1 MERRTNRTFEEGA
14 RVRVK
19 RENYLS
25 PLIRGKKG
33 TIMNFFLQT
42 GVYKVKID
50 NNPNPV
56 TLKATE
62 LELID

>member
-1 MERRTNRTFEEGA
+1 
-14 RVRVK
+14 VRVK